1 MTIRPIDVGQ
11 EPNDE
16 TGDTLR
22 DGGIIINENFAE
34 LDSRTSDAANKLAT
48 VQAGATKNRPDA
60 ELLARANHT
69 GTQLAATISDFAT
82 ASKAILQTYG
92 LAEKIL
98 DIPEGQLN
106 TLSVNSF
113 AFCRPAGSGVLP
125 SQDNHYVI
133 HLQLNDA
140 GYATQI
146 ALNFVTGKQYS
157 RVKSNGTWQAW
168 RSVVSGGEFGIGGNA
183 PAPGGTSMNV
193 RNETGIYGFAANYTG
208 SPNST
213 VGGEYIMLQGAPVSQ
228 RATQLALSHDSDELW
243 FRRDT
248 NGWQPWK
255 KLVMQ
260 GEYGVGATSLQACND
275 ANNVA
280 ASGDLLVYPGT
291 LNGPNPGVY
300 GTIRTTF
307 YEKSSSNWTQLILS
321 TTGNKMFYRG
331 CINGGIQPWMQV
343 NEESITN
350 SNGTA
355 VKFSD
360 GTMICW
366 KESSTIQTTSNQV
379 STGVFL
385 GTAEIFTFP
394 VPFVTIGVVIASVSY
409 SANAYCWGSV
419 GEGNNPNQCRIVG
432 FSHAA
437 NAQYQARYLAVGRW
451 R

>member
-1 MTIRPIDVGQ
+1 MARKNIELGVIPTGQ
-11 EPNDE
+11 G
-16 TGDTLR
+16 GDTFRSAMTKVNDMTL
-22 DGGIIINENFAE
+22 E
-34 LDSRTSDAANKLAT
+34 LYDKTAGS
-48 VQAGATKNRPDA
+48 QPGATNNRPDV

-69 GTQLAATISDFAT
+69 GTQLASTISDFSPAVKT
-82 ASKAILQTYG
+82 AVGAYGVGSLDNMPFAGINLNPDTYRTG
-92 LAEKIL
+92 GYVA
-98 DIPEGQLN
+98 GQFNLSQFWAMTG
-106 TLSVNSF
+106 TLITQAGTNNGTGSQQFSDW
-113 AFCRPAGSGVLP
+113 GSGRLYSRCMQGGTWGAWKP
-125 SQDNHYVI
+125 LI
-133 HLQLNDA
+133 
-140 GYATQI
+140 
-146 ALNFVTGKQYS
+146 VTG
-157 RVKSNGTWQAW
+157 
-168 RSVVSGGEFGIGGNA
+168 
-183 PAPGGTSMNV
+183 
-193 RNETGIYGFAANYTG
+193 
-208 SPNST
+208 
-213 VGGEYIMLQGAPVSQ
+213 
-228 RATQLALSHDSDELW
+228 D
-243 FRRDT
+243 
-248 NGWQPWK
+248 
-255 KLVMQ
+255 
-260 GEYGVGATSLQACND
+260 YGVGAVSLAACND

-280 ASGDLLVYPGT
+280 ATGDLLVFPGT

-360 GTMICW
+360 GTMISW

-385 GTAEIFTFP
+385 GAAEIFTFP

-409 SANAYCWGSV
+409 SANAYCWGAV
-419 GEGNNPNQCRIVG
+419 GEGNNPNQCRVVG

>member
-1 MTIRPIDVGQ
+1 MARKNIELGVIPTGQ
-11 EPNDE
+11 G
-16 TGDTLR
+16 GDTFR
-22 DGGIIINENFAE
+22 SAMTKVNDMTQE
-34 LDSRTSDAANKLAT
+34 LYDKTAGS
-48 VQAGATKNRPDA
+48 QPGATKNRPDA

-69 GTQLAATISDFAT
+69 GTQVASTISDFST
-82 ASKAILQTYG
+82 TVKSLLQQYG
-92 LAEKIL
+92 LADQVK
-98 DIPEGQLN
+98 DIPEVQLN
-106 TLSVNSF
+106 GLTVNSF
-113 AFCRPAGSGVLP
+113 VYVSPDGTGSLP
-125 SQDNHYVI
+125 FQTSTFYVI
-133 HLQLNDA
+133 HLANSNTA
-140 GYATQI
+140 YGVQI
-146 ALNFVTGKQYS
+146 AVGGGAGKQYS
-157 RVKSNGTWQAW
+157 RTKINGTWAKW
-168 RSVVSGGEFGIGGNA
+168 NSGLD
-183 PAPGGTSMNV
+183 
-193 RNETGIYGFAANYTG
+193 
-208 SPNST
+208 
-213 VGGEYIMLQGAPVSQ
+213 VG
-228 RATQLALSHDSDELW
+228 D
-243 FRRDT
+243 F
-248 NGWQPWK
+248 
-255 KLVMQ
+255 
-260 GEYGVGATSLQACND
+260 GVGATSLLACND

-280 ASGDLLVYPGT
+280 ASGDLLVHPGT

-300 GTIRTTF
+300 GTIKTTF

-385 GTAEIFTFP
+385 GAAEIFTFP
-394 VPFVTIGVVIASVSY
+394 VPFVTIGVVIPSVSY
-409 SANAYCWGSV
+409 SAYAYCWGSV
-419 GEGNNPNQCRIVG
+419 GEGNNPNQCRVVG

>member
-1 MTIRPIDVGQ
+1 MARKNIELGVIPTGQ
-11 EPNDE
+11 G
-16 TGDTLR
+16 GDTFR
-22 DGGIIINENFAE
+22 SAMTKVNDMTGE
-34 LDSRTSDAANKLAT
+34 LYDKTAGS
-48 VQAGATKNRPDA
+48 QPGATKNRPDA

-69 GTQLAATISDFAT
+69 GAQPASTISDFSPAVKAVMQTVGLGANAAPRITDCNEARIQGCYRCDPGAT
-82 ASKAILQTYG
+82 NAPRSDAYGTLEVSVITPDSGSQVFTTTRGHPFGEKKWFRTFSGAGGIFSPWMEIVKAGDYG
-92 LAEKIL
+92 L
-98 DIPEGQLN
+98 
-106 TLSVNSF
+106 
-113 AFCRPAGSGVLP
+113 
-125 SQDNHYVI
+125 
-133 HLQLNDA
+133 
-140 GYATQI
+140 
-146 ALNFVTGKQYS
+146 
-157 RVKSNGTWQAW
+157 
-168 RSVVSGGEFGIGGNA
+168 
-183 PAPGGTSMNV
+183 
-193 RNETGIYGFAANYTG
+193 
-208 SPNST
+208 
-213 VGGEYIMLQGAPVSQ
+213 
-228 RATQLALSHDSDELW
+228 
-243 FRRDT
+243 
-248 NGWQPWK
+248 
-255 KLVMQ
+255 
-260 GEYGVGATSLQACND
+260 GATSLLACND

-280 ASGDLLVYPGT
+280 ASGDLLVHPGT

-300 GTIRTTF
+300 GTIKTTF

-385 GTAEIFTFP
+385 GAAEIFTFP
-394 VPFVTIGVVIASVSY
+394 VPFVTIGVVIPSVSY
-409 SANAYCWGSV
+409 SAYAYCWGSV
-419 GEGNNPNQCRIVG
+419 GEGNNPNQCRVVG